1 MCFCLRGESM
11 KSRGK
16 LFEHNVDF
24 DSTRKRRKLRKHHRR
39 LSNFISKVFGAR
51 RDFSSRWKTYA
62 NTHTYVKRAEKKEG
76 RSGKEKA
83 TGRNKK
89 PVRK

>member
-11 KSRGK
+11 KSRVK

-62 NTHTYVKRAEKKEG
+62 NTHIRKERMKKKEWK
-76 RSGKEKA
+76 GKSNRAK
-83 TGRNKK
+83 
-89 PVRK
+89 